1 MGQIEGFEKCLVRKK
16 DDSDD
21 DFDDDEQ
28 DDFEVESL
36 NQNLMKKS

>member
-1 MGQIEGFEKCLVRKK
+1 MFEEDVEFHLDK

-28 DDFEVESL
+28 DDFEVEKTL
-36 NQNLMKKS
+36 VNLVKKS

>member
-1 MGQIEGFEKCLVRKK
+1 MFEEVAEFHLEK

-28 DDFEVESL
+28 DDFEVEKTL
-36 NQNLMKKS
+36 VNLVKKS

>member
-1 MGQIEGFEKCLVRKK
+1 MFEEDVEFHLEK

-21 DFDDDEQ
+21 DFDDDKQ

-36 NQNLMKKS
+36 N